1 MNRIVVIG
9 NGFDKAHGLATGY
22 KDFIDS
28 YWTYFW
34 HSIYPEYDIWQTNT
48 YGVIKNPNPYEDEFL
63 SFKVLWENLDNAVIP
78 PISQSCESPY
88 GQVIAFLTRLIRNG
102 YCRCSVKL
110 IFKNRFFGHI
120 SACCS
125 ISNWLDIENE
135 YYGQLKR
142 LLTEEDAVKRSEK
155 VRELNADFNAIK
167 KRLENYLVQIVD
179 SATLKPIP
187 SIRKA
192 FDSVINPIEI
202 AHGKQ
207 DLFFR
212 SIMDAM
218 SVTGRYE
225 AMQQDIESDWNHG
238 YSMLSQD
245 EQYERYIRQAL
256 KRETFRDDY
265 CRIYKTLFLNFNYTS
280 TAEHL
285 YVKEGEDKDV
295 VNIHGQLG
303 NMQNPIIFGYGDEQ
317 DEDYQRIERLQDNDF
332 LDNIK
337 SIHYHETGNYR
348 QLLGFMEM
356 DPYQVFIMGHSC
368 GNSDRTL
375 LKTLFEHTNCMSVKV
390 YYHQRE
396 DGTDDYSQM
405 IRNLSRNFRDKADM
419 RDKVVNKEN
428 CLPLVPM
435 ENLAQPSR

>member
-22 KDFIDS
+22 KDFIDN
-28 YWTYFW
+28 YWTHFGN
-34 HSIYPEYDIWQTNT
+34 SIYPEYDVWQMNT
-48 YGVIKNPNPYEDEFL
+48 YGVIKDPNPYEDEFL
-63 SFKVLWENLDNAVIP
+63 SLKVLWGNLDNAVIP

-88 GQVIAFLTRLIRNG
+88 GQVIAFLTRLSRNG

-125 ISNWLDIENE
+125 VSNWLDIENE

-192 FDSVINPIEI
+192 VDSVINPIEI

-212 SIMDAM
+212 SIMADMVVAQEDVSM
-218 SVTGRYE
+218 IGE
-225 AMQQDIESDWNHG
+225 IEEEQAYQHFASR
-238 YSMLSQD
+238 D
-245 EQYERYIRQAL
+245 EQNRHYLQKKLKIDSFRKRYCMPH
-256 KRETFRDDY
+256 E
-265 CRIYKTLFLNFNYTS
+265 TLFLNFNYTS
-280 TAEHL
+280 TAERL
-285 YVKEGEDKDV
+285 YVKEDDEV

-303 NMQNPIIFGYGDEQ
+303 NTQNPIIFGYGDEQ

-337 SIHYHETGNYR
+337 SVHYHETGNYR
-348 QLLGFMEM
+348 KLLGFMELE
-356 DPYQVFIMGHSC
+356 PYQVFIMGHSC

-375 LKTLFEHTNCMSVKV
+375 LKTLFEHNNCMSVKV

-396 DGTDDYSQM
+396 DGTDDYSQL
-405 IRNLSRNFRDKADM
+405 IRNLSRNFSDKADM